1 MEDRTWESLGSKA
14 SRRAR
19 KLPTPGRWVLRPGAH
34 PAGRGLRAYSPT
46 NGHLWREEVI
56 DSLADAGVATFN
68 LAADSVGDRPELEK
82 ALNPMRRESEYLMAK
97 RYL

>member
-1 MEDRTWESLGSKA
+1 MRT
-14 SRRAR
+14 
-19 KLPTPGRWVLRPGAH
+19 
-34 PAGRGLRAYSPT
+34 
-46 NGHLWREEVI
+46 EVI